1 MRIQDMLPAPVQIVS
16 PWPDRECKEALG
28 LTIEEVTTQVRELVF
43 LRCGKIHDM
52 PLPQYRFYDCP
63 DAVNNMLCGHVNDDT
78 DLGKNAGPRFLAAIW
93 VTAALQRV
101 SWDVANEQRLLFT
114 NTAQYLRC
122 ADDSAYV
129 IHRGFSEQGIDNG
142 WRALPQTR
150 VLYDQ
155 ALAEGRSPF
164 TVIHQFEATAE
175 PPLRQLQSDVLRVL
189 ENR

>member
-1 MRIQDMLPAPVQIVS
+1 MRIQEMLPAPVQIVS
-16 PWPDRECKEALG
+16 PWPARECREAMG
-28 LTIEEVTTQVRELVF
+28 MTIEEITERVRSLVF
-43 LRCGKIHDM
+43 LKCGKIHDM
-52 PLPQYRFYDCP
+52 PLPQYRFFNCP
-63 DAVNNMLCGHVNDDT
+63 DAGSNMLCGHLNDDT
-78 DLGKNAGPRFLAAIW
+78 EIGKNAGPRFLAAIW
-93 VTAALQRV
+93 VTAALQKV
-101 SWDVANEQRLLFT
+101 SWYVADQQRKLFT
-114 NTAQYLRC
+114 DTAEYLRC

-175 PPLRQLQSDVLRVL
+175 PPLRQLQAEVLRAL
-189 ENR
+189 ENS